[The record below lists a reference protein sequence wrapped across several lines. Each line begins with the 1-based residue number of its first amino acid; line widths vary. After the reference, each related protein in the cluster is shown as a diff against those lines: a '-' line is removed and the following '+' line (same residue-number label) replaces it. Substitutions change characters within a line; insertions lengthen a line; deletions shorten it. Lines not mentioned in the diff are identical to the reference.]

1 MGDST
6 SNNVVLTA
14 TDSNGATAKQEFTIV
29 VTNVN
34 DAPVFDPSESTAIA
48 FEDNEFSYDVPAA
61 SDVDSGDTL
70 TYTKQSGPNWVS
82 FDATTGKLTGTPK
95 NSDVS
100 TTDNTTDN
108 TVVIRATDLSG
119 RQDDFTLEIEVRN
132 TPDKPV
138 FNPSTGTTTAVEDS
152 EFSYMVKATDDD
164 SDFGDTLTYTKQ
176 SGPNWVSVNTTTGE
190 LTGTPLNANVGSD
203 NTVVIRAT
211 DESLTYAE
219 FTLTINVTNTND
231 IPTFT
236 STAVTTG
243 KTGLLYTYAI
253 ETSDDDGDS
262 VTVSTRTVP
271 TWLSLT
277 GNVLSG
283 TPGINDK
290 GDHDVV
296 LRAADSYGTYAT
308 QSFTISVSQFKPA
321 DKDELQT
328 AIDKWY
334 DLANFSTTTTST
346 SETNTSDT
354 TGEVSEKTKFYIN
367 DINSTPIEI
376 DIDGKLSTDSFN
388 GKQGITRENLVK
400 VEIGTKVDQI
410 FGGAFSYCS
419 TLKIA
424 IIPDSVTSIGDEAF
438 RNCEALKNAI
448 IPDRVTTIS
457 PYVFLQCS
465 ALESVTIGN
474 NVTTITYRA
483 FFRCNALQS
492 VTIPDSVTNIG
503 NSAFQFCSALQSVTI
518 GNSVTNIR
526 TQAFQGCSA
535 LTTVSIPDSVTSIG
549 SNAFKGTGITTI
561 NVTSNNGLG
570 LTEGLQSGAIG
581 GKSGITVVFIVAAEE
596 EEKSKLISNTPI
608 IRTLNNSITFAKY
621 GSPMK
626 DLTSDNTM
634 FFAMNRYRYIRTK
647 DTTSN
652 VDKNE
657 IKQQKKWYGNNDNSR
672 LALES
677 NYQRRLDFPN
687 NEFNI
692 QGNAMSNTSNYQK
705 KNGIFYDNYVQRSIT
720 RTRAGG
726 ARVPLKV
733 TQKNIS

>member
-1 MGDST
+1 MANTVFTKTSAAGGGTETISISEELT
-6 SNNVVLTA
+6 SN
-14 TDSNGATAKQEFTIV
+14 D
-29 VTNVN
+29 
-34 DAPVFDPSESTAIA
+34 
-48 FEDNEFSYDVPAA
+48 Y
-61 SDVDSGDTL
+61 
-70 TYTKQSGPNWVS
+70 
-82 FDATTGKLTGTPK
+82 TGTI
-95 NSDVS
+95 S
-100 TTDNTTDN
+100 
-108 TVVIRATDLSG
+108 
-119 RQDDFTLEIEVRN
+119 
-132 TPDKPV
+132 
-138 FNPSTGTTTAVEDS
+138 
-152 EFSYMVKATDDD
+152 
-164 SDFGDTLTYTKQ
+164 
-176 SGPNWVSVNTTTGE
+176 
-190 LTGTPLNANVGSD
+190 
-203 NTVVIRAT
+203 
-211 DESLTYAE
+211 
-219 FTLTINVTNTND
+219 
-231 IPTFT
+231 
-236 STAVTTG
+236 
-243 KTGLLYTYAI
+243 
-253 ETSDDDGDS
+253 
-262 VTVSTRTVP
+262 
-271 TWLSLT
+271 
-277 GNVLSG
+277 
-283 TPGINDK
+283 K
-290 GDHDVV
+290 GD
-296 LRAADSYGTYAT
+296 
-308 QSFTISVSQFKPA
+308 I
-321 DKDELQT
+321 KD
-328 AIDKWY
+328 
-334 DLANFSTTTTST
+334 
-346 SETNTSDT
+346 
-354 TGEVSEKTKFYIN
+354 
-367 DINSTPIEI
+367 
-376 DIDGKLSTDSFN
+376 
-388 GKQGITRENLVK
+388 
-400 VEIGTKVDQI
+400 VEIGSSVKSI
-410 FGGAFSYCS
+410 GNNAFEQCNALESV
-419 TLKIA
+419 T
-424 IIPDSVTSIGDEAF
+424 IPDSVTRISNFAF
-438 RNCEALKNAI
+438 ASCR
-448 IPDRVTTIS
+448 S
-457 PYVFLQCS
+457 
-465 ALESVTIGN
+465 LESVTIGN

-549 SNAFKGTGITTI
+549 SNAFKSAGITTI

-570 LTEGLQSGAIG
+570 LSAGAGQTIG
-581 GKSGITVVFIVAAEE
+581 GKSGITVVFIVAAEEEE

-733 TQKNIS
+733 TQKNIV